1 MMKDNFFKKAA
12 FMKNKTLFLGLVAIL
27 IISFAYFAFAEFTS
41 GSLNTPLDN
50 SWDTDGTVEFN
61 CTVAWEGVNDTLL
74 NLSLYTNMTESWT
87 INATNST
94 VVENNTAYNFTVSG
108 IPDGI
113 YVWNCLAY
121 DNGTATQWA
130 NTTGNYTIKV
140 DQTAPILNN
149 PTPAN
154 SGFIADA
161 SSTLFNITLTEQN
174 IDLSVNVTLYYK
186 QSGGPSYSSDTLSCT
201 GTAPTYYC
209 SKTLDLHL
217 LIGDGQTLN
226 FFFNTTDSAGHTAV
240 NGTQASPLTATVDQT
255 SPVVNTLNNYAND
268 SWTTD
273 TSVIFG
279 FKATD
284 TNNDTCILYHN
295 ASTWGANV
303 TKTYTSN
310 ADTNFS
316 AITLSNGHYLWNV
329 LCNDSAGHT
338 AWNGDNYTLK
348 VDATDPAAS
357 LDIPTNDSWDS
368 DGSVTFGYTP
378 SDTNLEA
385 CILYGNFSNSWAA
398 NETNSS
404 LTSGIQINNTLSL
417 EDGYYIWNVKCNDS
431 AGNSAFNG
439 TNYTIKVDKIAPVVN
454 TLNNYANNSWTTSKT
469 VTFGFNMTDTNNDTC
484 ILYHNASTWGANV
497 TKTYTSNE
505 DTNFS
510 AIIFASDGHYLWN
523 VLCNDSAGHTAWN
536 GDNYTLKVDATDPA
550 ASLDIPTN
558 DSWDS
563 DGSVTFGYTPSDTNL
578 EACILYGNFSN
589 SWAAN
594 ETNSSL
600 TSGIQINNTLSLE
613 DGYYIWNVKCNDSAG
628 NSAFNG
634 TNYTIKVD
642 TVSPILNNPTPA
654 NSGFIADATT
664 TLFNITLTEQNINLS
679 LNVTLYYMWS
689 GAGGYSSDT
698 LSCTGTAP
706 TYYCSKTLNLDLLI
720 GNGQT
725 LNFFFN
731 TTDSAGHTA
740 VNGTQTIPLTATVD
754 ETGPSKSEIT
764 NPATNDTWKTSMT
777 DIITINMTDTIDS
790 TLNYNIFVNGTSNAT
805 GTVTGGTATNVNL
818 TGLQDGGYYEI
829 IAQAT
834 DDAGNS
840 LNSSSKTLYYDAT
853 APVVNTLNNYG
864 NNTWIN
870 SNTITFGFNATD
882 TNNDT
887 CILYHNASTWVANET
902 VAYTS
907 NADTNFSS
915 ITLADGHYVW
925 NVLCN
930 DSAGQT
936 DWNSDNYTLKVDNT
950 NPVVTSFASNDTDNI
965 VRSSDY
971 LNFSV
976 TVTETNINTVKIN
989 GTSLDQITGTNVWY
1003 NINQTDNFTGCTT
1016 TGACTFLITATDYA
1030 GNENATETLTITI
1043 DDDNPGVFS
1052 FNTNDTDNIVRSA
1065 DYLNFSVTVND
1076 TGGGSV
1082 STVTMNGTS
1091 LTSGAGDVWYTVNQT
1106 DEFTGCTST
1115 GACTFLITATDN
1127 VSNVNATETLTIT
1140 IDDDNPGVFSFGI
1153 NDSDYNVT
1161 STVYLNFSVTVNDTG
1176 GGSVSTVTMNG
1187 TSLTQGGTTW
1197 YTVNRTVDWTDCTT
1211 NGLCVFGITATD
1223 NVSNVN
1229 STETIT
1235 LMIDTTVPTV
1245 SLTSPTGGYWT
1256 NDNTTDFKFTATDTL
1271 SSVLSCT
1278 LYVGGTAYGTNSSVS
1293 NYTSTT
1299 ITYNNTAGMD
1309 EGDHEWYVNCTD
1321 GAGNE
1326 GAAIARTVKIDVTAP
1341 TFTISQP
1348 TLNQEVTSSAFTILS
1363 GVATDGI
1370 GSQFSGVDS
1379 CAVEFTD
1386 FDGVSS
1392 GTISGTVDF
1401 NTTHCTG
1408 TATIQ
1413 SAAANGNGT
1422 LTLKLLD
1429 HAGNLGSATK
1439 YIDYTQTDPTAPR
1452 INTIELNG
1460 TQFIAGSSILV
1471 TVNATDNTAVSSV
1484 TADGVALTQY
1494 GDIWNGTVTAASGIG
1509 SHAVIVVATDAV
1521 GKIDTQSVSYEVV
1534 SEIDTTAPSLGLTTW
1549 PLSNVNAEPFWIIV
1563 DETNNETGLTCR
1575 YELIDVANNAYRAA
1589 GMLGEMDIS
1598 TFGVSY
1604 GTEIEREAGSPNG
1617 VYNLTFSC
1625 TDSAGNSASTWV
1637 NFTIN
1642 ITYNLHIPGHTQ
1654 GFIALRPDF
1663 ILSRYA
1669 LQGTDLTDYN
1679 ISTVINSTA
1688 GLTSQRLDT
1697 SRVNYVWGYIGST
1710 WYAYNT
1716 TDAGSATLTTFN
1728 NSIGYY
1734 VLDLKET
1741 GLGRSIMH

>member
-316 AITLSNGHYLWNV
+316 AITLSN
-329 LCNDSAGHT
+329 
-338 AWNGDNYTLK
+338 
-348 VDATDPAAS
+348 
-357 LDIPTNDSWDS
+357 
-368 DGSVTFGYTP
+368 
-378 SDTNLEA
+378 
-385 CILYGNFSNSWAA
+385 
-398 NETNSS
+398 
-404 LTSGIQINNTLSL
+404 
-417 EDGYYIWNVKCNDS
+417 
-431 AGNSAFNG
+431 
-439 TNYTIKVDKIAPVVN
+439 
-454 TLNNYANNSWTTSKT
+454 
-469 VTFGFNMTDTNNDTC
+469 
-484 ILYHNASTWGANV
+484 
-497 TKTYTSNE
+497 
-505 DTNFS
+505 
-510 AIIFASDGHYLWN
+510 GHYLWN